1 MVLKRILV
9 GIKDKIKRL
18 VQRELEY
25 NIEVRLNDYQLLQF
39 KGKELMST
47 YKQYIMS
54 AILVCSC
61 ALASNLAY
69 KHISA
74 KQQLEIVKNLVDRS
88 NMKIVSQKI
97 RYNNGDCNHS
107 QEILTFFH
115 LEKYFSQLS
124 RYIYYNTMVENNID
138 ILVDES
144 VFDNIM
150 EMLSTVCKLTA
161 RRIKINFDINQYG
174 DGFDEYQRKVVRE
187 LLDKSK
193 IAKREQIC

>member
-1 MVLKRILV
+1 MALKKIQI

-18 VQRELEY
+18 IQRELEY
-25 NIEVRLNDYQLLQF
+25 NMEVRLNDYQCRHF
-39 KGKELMST
+39 RGRKLMNQ
-47 YKQYIMS
+47 YRQYIMS

-61 ALASNLAY
+61 ALASDLAY

-74 KQQLEIVKNLVDRS
+74 KQQLEIVKNLVDRN
-88 NMKIVSQKI
+88 NMKTVSKKI
-97 RYNNGDCNHS
+97 GYNSGDCNHS

-124 RYIYYNTMVENNID
+124 RYIYYDTMIENNIV

-144 VFDNIM
+144 IFDSIM